1 MAKQKAPDT
10 LAGLQ
15 VSKTNSAPL
24 YAQIYTSLRDRILQG
39 KLPPGMRLPAART
52 LSQSLGV
59 SRNTITAAFL
69 QLVSE
74 GYCEQR
80 RGNGAYVSSFLP
92 DALMKPAGNETKPAN
107 RTTPIAIEAAAR
119 KANAAAEQISLRS
132 KRYIAAQGAAQE
144 TEMQGVFKTGTPALD
159 LFPMDIWQKCLK
171 SIPTYKTLG
180 YQDAAGYL
188 PLRKAIAAYLGA
200 SRDVYCSAESIII
213 VNGAQQ
219 ALHILSLLLMDE
231 GTPVW
236 MEEPGYQ
243 LAAQLFRA
251 NGARIIPAPV
261 SQHGF
266 ETEIALKLDSSAKIA
281 YVTPSHQYPT
291 GAVMPIAQRMALLQW
306 AQQTGGWIL
315 EDDYD
320 SEFRYT
326 GHPLPALQGIDTN
339 GRVIYIGTFS
349 KSMFPALRIG
359 YIVAPPSLAPTCAHI
374 KNLLDRSTT
383 IGAQAALAKFIDDGY
398 FMQHI
403 RRMRILYAQRQA
415 ALKSA
420 LDTWLADLL
429 NIRDVSP
436 AGLHMMVELKAPAPL
451 GYDTYVSRK
460 ALRKGVI
467 VPALSYYYTGE
478 EKQQGF
484 VLGFGNGTPQ
494 ELEAGVK
501 TLQKLLRA

>member
-15 VSKTNSAPL
+15 VNSRNAAPL
-24 YAQIYTSLRDRILQG
+24 YTQIYTSLRDRILQG
-39 KLPPGMRLPAART
+39 KLPAGMRLPSART

-59 SRNTITAAFL
+59 SRNTVTAAFL

-80 RGNGAYVSSFLP
+80 RGNGAFVSSSLP
-92 DALMKPAGNETKPAN
+92 EALLQPAVMKK
-107 RTTPIAIEAAAR
+107 TTV
-119 KANAAAEQISLRS
+119 AAAERKAVTPAARNSSAIEISQRGR
-132 KRYIAAQGAAQE
+132 RYRATQDTPIE
-144 TEMQGVFKTGTPALD
+144 TTSQGVFKTGTPALK

-171 SIPTYKTLG
+171 APLNSETLG
-180 YQDAAGYL
+180 YQDAAGYM

-200 SRDVYCSAESIII
+200 SRDVYCSPENIII

-243 LAAQLFRA
+243 LAAQIFRA
-251 NGARIIPAPV
+251 NGARIIPTPV
-261 SQHGF
+261 SQRGF
-266 ETEIALKLDSSAKIA
+266 EVETALQLDSSAKIA

-291 GAVMPIAQRMALLQW
+291 GAVMPIAQRMELLQW

-326 GHPLPALQGIDTN
+326 GHPLPAMQGIDTD

-349 KSMFPALRIG
+349 KSMFPSLRMG
-359 YIVAPPSLAPTCAHI
+359 YIAAPPTLAPICADI
-374 KNLLDRSTT
+374 KNLLDRSTA
-383 IGAQAALAKFIDDGY
+383 IGVQATLAKFINDGY

-403 RRMRILYAQRQA
+403 RRMRVIYAQRQA

-420 LDTWLADLL
+420 LDTHLADLAQ
-429 NIRDVSP
+429 IRDVSP
-436 AGLHMMVELKAPAPL
+436 AGLHVTVELKNPAPQ
-451 GYDTYVSRK
+451 GYDTAISQK
-460 ALRKGVI
+460 ALSQGI
-467 VPALSYYYTGE
+467 IAPALSYYYSGAV
-478 EKQQGF
+478 KQQGF

-494 ELEAGVK
+494 ELENGVQI
-501 TLQKLLRA
+501 LRKLLRA